1 MKKKRL
7 LTLALLVAVFS
18 YTCPGQ
24 PTTFFVTNNLDSGP
38 GSLRQA
44 INNANANPGHDL
56 IQFQMPGPSYTIFM
70 LAPPTPLTDPSGVTI
85 DGYSQPGAM
94 ANTQPQG
101 MPSNALLI
109 VVINGTG
116 AFDGLDINSS
126 SNTIQ
131 GLVFNNC
138 QRGIVV
144 DGTGGFTQNNYILG
158 CYIGTN
164 AAGTI
169 SIPNLVAGIEV
180 NNGAGLGMMGNFIGN
195 STDAG
200 RNLISGNNTGMIITG
215 ATTVSTQVAG
225 NYIGTNV
232 NGNQALGNT
241 NAGIL
246 IQNGASYSLI
256 GSTISGQGN
265 VISRN
270 AYGVHIIGTGS
281 SNNTVIGNMIG
292 TDVTGTTGLG
302 NWGSGVRIENGAT
315 GNQVGLYNNTAYRNI
330 ISGNGYSVVFYDGV
344 DILGAGTSNN
354 TVDGNYIGTD
364 ITGSTA
370 IPNALHGISI
380 FNAATSNII
389 GGWYGNVISGN
400 SSCGLWIE
408 GTGTDLNS
416 VYANIIG
423 LDATGTIA
431 LPNNLDGVLISN
443 GAQNNSVG
451 IGVLAYNF
459 ISGNLRDGIRIENLG
474 TDFNSVRYNCIGLD
488 MTFAAM
494 GNGANGIHIRDLAQF
509 NQVGGT
515 GITDHNLIQYNT
527 GHGVLIDD
535 ASNNSVISD
544 AVSGISALNQILFNG
559 GDGIAVT
566 NSASLNNTF
575 SQNVIDNNTGLG
587 IDLGDDGV
595 TGNDLSD
602 PDLGPN
608 KLLNFPVIT
617 YAHLFYS
624 GPFSNTVVTG
634 TVDIDSNPLNAIVE
648 VYSMTVQ
655 DPSGY
660 GEGPTFIGTAV
671 PDASGFWLLFGP
683 WLGQGDYVTAIVT
696 DGSGNTS
703 EFSANVVV
711 KYLDFGDAPDAPYLT
726 LYQSNGAR
734 HHIVSGAPWLG
745 DAFDAPD
752 EDDNGICL
760 PPTPPFPC
768 AQGDDMN
775 GWDDENGV
783 TFSNFYA
790 GMPASVTFE
799 VQNGPAYVDG
809 WVDYNASGIWGDMSG
824 AEHIVSGT
832 YASGIHSVALT
843 VPVNAAPQITFARFR
858 INSTGALT
866 PTGEASDGEVE
877 DYEIPLAG
885 LWIGGTSGSETSWAT
900 AGNWSNNTV
909 PLSNH
914 NAVIPA
920 GCSHYPVISGNADCY
935 NLLIEDGATVTM
947 STGANFIIN
956 GALTIGQGSSGSLIV
971 IGGYGKVI
979 FWTTV
984 NNGGSIQM
992 NGGTF
997 KP

>member
-7 LTLALLVAVFS
+7 LTLALLVAAFS
-18 YTCPGQ
+18 YICPGQ
-24 PTTFFVTNNLDSGP
+24 PNTYFVTNTADSGP

-44 INNANANPGHDL
+44 IIDANNNWGQDQ
-56 IQFQMPGPSYTIFM
+56 IQFNLPGPSYMII
-70 LAPPTPLTDPSGVTI
+70 LSGPPTTLSDPNGVII
-85 DGYSQPGAM
+85 DGYTQPGASP
-94 ANTQPQG
+94 NTQPQG
-101 MPSNALLI
+101 SPSDAVLI
-109 VVINGTG
+109 VEIRSNNMYD
-116 AFDGLDINSS
+116 AFHINSS
-126 SNTIQ
+126 SNTIK
-131 GLVFNNC
+131 GLVINWC
-138 QRGIVV
+138 PRGIVI

-164 AAGTI
+164 VSGI
-169 SIPNLVAGIEV
+169 SAVPNTVAGIEV
-180 NNGAGLGMMGNFIGN
+180 NNGAGVGMMGNFIGDGSN
-195 STDAG
+195 AG
-200 RNLISGNNTGMIITG
+200 RNLISGNGTGVIITDP
-215 ATTVSTQVAG
+215 STLSTYVVG

-246 IQNGASYSLI
+246 IQNGASYSMI

-270 AYGVHIIGTGS
+270 AYGVHIIGTGTS
-281 SNNTVIGNMIG
+281 YNTVIGNRIG
-292 TDVTGTTGLG
+292 TDITGTTALG
-302 NWGSGVRIENGAT
+302 NWGSGVRIESGAT
-315 GNQVGLYNNTAYRNI
+315 DNKIGLYNNTAYKNI
-330 ISGNGYSVVFYDGV
+330 ISGNGYSLVFYDGV
-344 DILGAGTSNN
+344 DILGSGTSNN

-364 ITGSTA
+364 VTGSTA
-370 IPNALHGISI
+370 IPNALHGITI
-380 FNAATSNII
+380 FNSATSNTI

-408 GTGTDLNS
+408 GMGTDLNS

-423 LDATGTIA
+423 LDATGTTA

-443 GAQNNSVG
+443 GAQNNSIG
-451 IGVLAYNF
+451 IGVIAYNF
-459 ISGNLRDGIRIENLG
+459 ISGNLQDGIRIENLG
-474 TDFNSVRYNCIGLD
+474 TDFNSIKYNCLGLD
-488 MTFAAM
+488 MTFSAL
-494 GNGANGIHIRDLAQF
+494 GNGGNGVHIRDLAQF

-535 ASNNSVISD
+535 ASFNSVISD
-544 AVSGISALNQILFNG
+544 AVSGISALSQIMFSG

-566 NSASLNNTF
+566 NSNSLSNTF
-575 SQNVIDNNTGLG
+575 SQNIIDNNTGLG

-595 TGNDLSD
+595 TSNDPND

-634 TVDIDSNPLNAIVE
+634 TVDIDSNPLNATVE
-648 VYSMTVQ
+648 VYSMSVQ

-683 WLGQGDYVTAIVT
+683 WLNQGDYVTAIVI

-703 EFSANVVV
+703 EFSANMVV
-711 KYLDFGDAPDAPYLT
+711 KYLDFGDAPDSPYLT

-734 HHIVSGAPWLG
+734 HHVIAGAPWLG

-752 EDDNGICL
+752 EDDNGICM

-768 AQGDDMN
+768 AQGDDQN

-824 AEHIVSGT
+824 TEYIVSAT
-832 YASGIHSVALT
+832 YASGVHTVALT

-858 INSTGALT
+858 INSSGALT

-885 LWIGGTSGSETSWAT
+885 LWIGGTSGSETNWAT

-914 NAVIPA
+914 DAVIPA
-920 GCSHYPVISGNADCY
+920 GCTHYPVISGNADCY

-947 STGANFIIN
+947 ASGANFIIN
-956 GALTIGQGSSGSLIV
+956 GALTIGQGSSGTLIV
-971 IGGYGKVI
+971 NGGYGKVI